1 MYRGPSPVIPH
12 RSKVLVVSRIA
23 GRTQTDRALY
33 VVGDHS
39 PRMAVVEGTAVACRA
54 GDDGLY
60 MTHSGLSVDT
70 IAQQIIL
77 RYSYA
82 VFLDIACV
90 M

>member
-1 MYRGPSPVIPH
+1 
-12 RSKVLVVSRIA
+12 
-23 GRTQTDRALY
+23 
-33 VVGDHS
+33 
-39 PRMAVVEGTAVACRA
+39 MAVVEGTAVACRA